1 MSKGSKYRVTWSS
14 TFAKQYDKIF
24 GKKNV
29 FDMTDVISPEEVELD
44 LEFKGGHDTER
55 KQDGGKKV

>member
-29 FDMTDVISPEEVELD
+29 FDLTDVISPEEVELD

-55 KQDGGKKV
+55 PTK

>member
-1 MSKGSKYRVTWSS
+1 MSKGSKHRVKWSS

-29 FDMTDVISPEEVELD
+29 FDLTDVISPEEVELD

-55 KQDGGKKV
+55 PTK